1 MNFVSVQR
9 VFALLMAAALLLFI
23 LNIAL
28 QRHQYQV
35 AAIVISVFSAYV
47 AINVW
52 LYVRMRK
59 SGKR

>member
-1 MNFVSVQR
+1 VNFVSVQR